1 MDWGGSGR
9 PIDYGGSLKINNS
22 KSPQGFAF
30 PNLGDWL
37 RRQYQD
43 NWLLEFGLRLFNNK
57 SGSDKLMGPS
67 AKSFYVEFNLPWE
80 DNKIIEII

>member
-1 MDWGGSGR
+1 MVAGGPFDFS
-9 PIDYGGSLKINNS
+9 GSLKINNS
-22 KSPQGFAF
+22 KSLQAFAF
-30 PNLGDWL
+30 PNLDLGEWL
-37 RRQYQD
+37 RRQDQD
-43 NWLLEFGLRLFNNK
+43 NWLLEFGLRLVNNK

>member
-1 MDWGGSGR
+1 MWLSEFGFGGLIKTSVSG
-9 PIDYGGSLKINNS
+9 
-22 KSPQGFAF
+22 
-30 PNLGDWL
+30 
-37 RRQYQD
+37 QD
-43 NWLLEFGLRLFNNK
+43 WLLEFGLRLFNNK